1 MASGCK
7 LHPGGLINC
16 TEYKTKIQLYPIR
29 VVLQSEKSDFPL
41 PYLNTVLHVPAHLW
55 KEHGGLAAF

>member
-29 VVLQSEKSDFPL
+29 VVLHSEKSDFPL
-41 PYLNTVLHVPAHLW
+41 PYLSTVLHVPAQL
-55 KEHGGLAAF
+55 